1 MKNLGRA
8 FLVWLG
14 VMGLLAGT
22 LEFFPHSEVLPIGFA
37 SYSILLFGF
46 IACIFIVRHEP
57 VRANKFIFFNFLV
70 FFSQSILYHAYPFLD
85 TVLFNEMRFAKFYFT
100 QYVSLSGHFLLLG
113 LAIVYLTIDLMFRS
127 IRVYQKY
134 LIAGIIVIGFFVY
147 YFHPFISDPLYLY
160 KTEEVQ
166 AWKSLE
172 VAFDNHEQ
180 AFGTQPSVEELS
192 QIMKTDASMPSS
204 VNVTAI
210 YPYLLGSN
218 YLALLLRP
226 LYSADIMMCV
236 VSLFFI
242 LLFFGYQFVKDPP
255 QGAYVEKIM
264 FLFLLLCTVEIYNA
278 WSFLHIV
285 EDSMLRNFIIVG
297 QYVSMAILAMIVFFC
312 GLRLRFIT
320 SPKGEFYEQEIAAR
334 PSGITRWRDSVD
346 NFVIA
351 KFFESNT
358 ILGRM
363 LVDPQRRR

>member
-1 MKNLGRA
+1 MKNLRRA
-8 FLVWLG
+8 FLIWFG
-14 VMGLLAGT
+14 VMGFLAGT
-22 LEFFPHSEVLPIGFA
+22 LALFPHSEVLPIGFV
-37 SYSILLFGF
+37 SYSILLFGLITCVF
-46 IACIFIVRHEP
+46 IIKHEP
-57 VRANKFIFFNFLV
+57 VRANKFIFLNFLV

-100 QYVSLSGHFLLLG
+100 QYVSLSATFLLLA
-113 LAIVYLTIDLMFRS
+113 LAIVYPTVDLMFRS
-127 IRVYQKY
+127 IRVFQKY
-134 LIAGIIVIGFFVY
+134 LVAGTIVLGFFIY
-147 YFHPFISDPLYLY
+147 YFHPFFVDPLYIY

-172 VAFDNHEQ
+172 VAFDNHDQ
-180 AFGTQPSVEELS
+180 VFGVQPSVEELT
-192 QIMKTDASMPSS
+192 QMMKADPSIPVS
-204 VNVTAI
+204 VSAI

-264 FLFLLLCTVEIYNA
+264 LLFLLLCTVEIYNA
-278 WSFLHIV
+278 WIFLHIV
-285 EDSMLRNFIIVG
+285 EDSMLRDFIIVS
-297 QYVSMAILAMIVFFC
+297 QYVSMAVLAMIVFFC
-312 GLRLRFIT
+312 ALRLRFIT

-334 PSGITRWRDSVD
+334 PAGITRWRDAVD
-346 NFVIA
+346 NFVLA
-351 KFFESNT
+351 KFFENNT